1 MGPAV
6 KPYTE
11 LDGFENVYLEES
23 YVLAIEARPGTVSF
37 ELEVVLT
44 PEHPEYAPPPLGIFA
59 CYREGRLDFEG
70 VTYLEWSGQG
80 SPPISDPSGK
90 PDYGQIDA
98 FGWDQSMFELEGEWG
113 AMKISAASVRIALH
127 DGGDV

>member
-1 MGPAV
+1 M

-80 SPPISDPSGK
+80 SPPISDPSGE

-98 FGWDQSMFELEGEWG
+98 FGWDYVHPRWRCRL
-113 AMKISAASVRIALH
+113 SVGWLRILL
-127 DGGDV
+127 GIVIIGS

>member
-1 MGPAV
+1 M

-44 PEHPEYAPPPLGIFA
+44 PEHPEYAPPPLLKRMA
-59 CYREGRLDFEG
+59 ASGRLG
-70 VTYLEWSGQG
+70 RKSGRG
-80 SPPISDPSGK
+80 FYEYEST
-90 PDYGQIDA
+90 
-98 FGWDQSMFELEGEWG
+98 
-113 AMKISAASVRIALH
+113 AAPVRMAA
-127 DGGDV
+127 